1 LRIEKEV
8 NNVDG
13 RNDPATPQQ
22 RRKIAQLNMALG
34 NREHTEDY
42 PMTIG
47 EAGSLIR
54 RMVQELEGQRRLK
67 RLRT

>member
-1 LRIEKEV
+1 MT
-8 NNVDG
+8 DG